1 MLSQIDDGNDDD
13 DDDMSIYYHYRL
25 LRRSST
31 NTQETHRNMTHGR
44 KTIVVIQDE
53 TRHETSE

>member
-1 MLSQIDDGNDDD
+1 MFNYSEMQSTIRT
-13 DDDMSIYYHYRL
+13 YYHYRL

-53 TRHETSE
+53 ILWTF